1 MKQTALHQKYLKAK
15 IKMADFQGCQTPLAF
30 SDVPAEYNAAR
41 YAAGLFDISYLGRIE
56 ITGTGASALLQKVL
70 TRNTTK
76 ITIGTA
82 HAGLICNESGVIL
95 DSLLIFHLSA
105 NRYLLTTQAVNT
117 DKVLLWLKQHAADD
131 VRINDTTESVAQF
144 ALQGPHAFRVVEKL
158 MGDAGFT
165 RMKPRAVREVTI
177 QGTTLLISR
186 TGITGGHGC
195 EFFVPADRAETVWDA
210 IISHGSEEGL
220 LPCGLTCR
228 DTLRIEMGY
237 LLYGNDLDETRTPF
251 ESGLAALLDF
261 KKDFIGKEALLKL
274 QAEGLKQKLAGF
286 VLLDKGVPKNG
297 GSIFCDSREI
307 GVVTSGVQS
316 FHKRSGI
323 GLGYVL
329 IRYAQSGQ
337 EIEIEV
343 RDKEITARIV
353 DLPFLKRR

>member
-1 MKQTALHQKYLKAK
+1 MKQTVLHQKYLQAK
-15 IKMADFQGCQTPLAF
+15 IKMADFQGWETPLVF
-30 SDVPAEYNAAR
+30 SDVPAEYHAAR

-56 ITGTGASALLQKVL
+56 IAGAGATAFLQKVL

-76 ITIGTA
+76 IAGNTA
-82 HAGLICNESGVIL
+82 HSGLICNESGIIL
-95 DSLLIFHLSA
+95 DNILIFHLST
-105 NRYLLTTQAVNT
+105 NRYLLTTHAVST
-117 DKVLLWLKQHAADD
+117 EKVLLWLKEHSGDD
-131 VRINDTTESVAQF
+131 VRITDTTQSIAQF
-144 ALQGPHAFRVVEKL
+144 ALQGPHSFNVIDKL
-158 MGDAGFT
+158 MGEGST
-165 RMKPRAVREVTI
+165 KIKPKAVREVTVH
-177 QGTTLLISR
+177 GATLLIAR
-186 TGITGGHGC
+186 TGITGGHGY
-195 EFFVPADRAETVWDA
+195 ELFVPADHAASVWEA
-210 IISHGSEEGL
+210 VISSGSGEGL

-237 LLYGNDLDETRTPF
+237 LLYGNELDETRTPF
-251 ESGLAALLDF
+251 EAGLATLLDF

-274 QAEGLKQKLAGF
+274 QAEGLKQKLVGF
-286 VLLDKGVPKNG
+286 VLLDKGVPKIG

-316 FHKRSGI
+316 PHKLTGI

-329 IRYAQSGQ
+329 VRYAQSGQ